1 MSKRS
6 SSSCPGVNR
15 RFDPVHGYSQAPPLA
30 RPLTQNGS
38 HSLHQTH
45 NLNLESYSFDDLLQ
59 MFGLTYRMTVDD
71 LKTAKRRVLMVHPD
85 KSGLPSDYFLFYKR
99 AFEHIVQYY
108 NNQSRQNQVV
118 NEHTPIEY
126 VPLPEQMDDSG
137 ETHKIRTTVEKM
149 SSKQFNSR
157 FNDLFEQNMH
167 EKPDETRNEWF
178 RNEQSDSVFTHTGTV
193 NAGNLGSTFESIKAK
208 QREAGLVRY
217 TGIRELSSFSGGLG
231 ANYYDT
237 AGPSFPSGSGISSI
251 ENNDNSGVA
260 EEVYVSSDPFSKL
273 RFEDL
278 RKVHKDQTVFAV
290 SESDYNN
297 VRTYN
302 NVEQYS
308 RERNSPATLTP
319 MEKAEAQRILDR
331 REDAA
336 RERAARQQ
344 HYAELKSQEY
354 AAKNR
359 TVMGAFLHLENGRR

>member
-30 RPLTQNGS
+30 RPLTLIGS

-45 NLNLESYSFDDLLQ
+45 NLTLESYSFDDLLQ